1 MKTIKQVLSK
11 RIFRFVLIVTFN
23 FFIVAFG
30 IMYFMTSNSLD
41 QSTMQASMGYNKS
54 VENAIENFKIKAE
67 LIAQNDEITDM
78 STPLEQRK
86 KVLEKLSKENGF
98 IDISVSDANGKT
110 YNGTDISDRDYFKGA
125 MNAETYIS
133 SPVIRKTDSSII
145 LFVATKIHNKSG
157 YNGIIYAALSSDQFS
172 KMVQDIKIGNK
183 GYAFIVDK
191 TGTIIAHPN
200 QELVNKFENYINKA
214 KEDDSY
220 KKVGSV
226 FEDVLASKEGSARVK
241 LEGQNDQMHFINIEG
256 TDGWKLCVNAS
267 VNEGMFW
274 LYIFIGL
281 AITFFIANGLI
292 SLRVAKSIAYKIS
305 DPIEKL
311 TERIESLAVG
321 DIHTEVPEIKTGDE
335 LEIVADSLQSTIN
348 SLNSYI
354 GNIDSVLNSI
364 SKGNLEIEINQEYSG
379 DFVSIKDSLNQI
391 IKSLNEIFYEIQESS
406 ELVASSSEEMSSTTQ
421 SLSEG
426 STEQAGVV
434 EELLASFNEVSEKV
448 VRNSKNAES
457 AKDLF
462 QESKSI
468 VNEGNEKMLN
478 LIQAMDEINEASHK
492 IVDITQSIEDI
503 AAQTNLLAL
512 NAAIEAARAGEAGK
526 GFAVVAEEV
535 RQLAEQSTQAVQN
548 TNEIIGAS
556 ISAAKTSSV
565 IAGETAESLKKI
577 VKYVDDV
584 SIMIENIAEA
594 SKEQAEAITQMT
606 GGVEQ
611 ISEVVQTNSATAEEI
626 AATTEELASQ
636 AQVLEG
642 EIGKF
647 NLKG

>member
-11 RIFRFVLIVTFN
+11 RIFRVVLIVTFN

-110 YNGTDISDRDYFKGA
+110 YNSTDISDRDYFKGA

-281 AITFFIANGLI
+281 AITFFIVNGLI